1 MDIGFDGLWKGIGDT
16 FTAGKDVNLGQM
28 AQRAQK
34 RQLEFDKLA
43 LDSAEDIEKY
53 KYLSSISATQNR
65 IYQIVIIAVVLLISI
80 AFYLKFRN
88 K

>member
-1 MDIGFDGLWKGIGDT
+1 MDFLGAMFQGIGDT
-16 FTAGKDVNLGQM
+16 FTAGANVNLGQM
-28 AQRAQK
+28 QERAQK
-34 RQLEFDKLA
+34 RQIEFDKLA

-53 KYLSSISATQNR
+53 RYLSSISNTQNR